1 MGTKERIYEELL
13 VLRSQEGDPA
23 AFEEL
28 VRSWQSRLWRHASRL
43 TGNEDAAWDVVQDT
57 WLAVASGIGRLQ
69 DVAAFRGWVYRIA
82 SNKSRDWVRRRA
94 RRRKLAVDYG
104 QMQMAAGPGDSDA
117 PDERCTSLREAL
129 ARLPGKDRAILSLQ
143 YEEGFGVAD
152 IAGILGIPEGTV
164 KSRIHY
170 AKARLRR
177 LFEEIDDD

>member
-28 VRSWQSRLWRHASRL
+28 VRRWQGRLWRHACRL
-43 TGNEDAAWDVVQDT
+43 TGSEDAAWDVVQDT
-57 WLAVASGIGRLQ
+57 WVAVAGGIARLQ
-69 DVAAFRGWVYRIA
+69 DAAAFRAWAYRIV
-82 SNKSRDWVRRRA
+82 SNKSRDWVRRQA
-94 RRRKLAVDYG
+94 RRRRLAEDYG
-104 QMQMAAGPGDSDA
+104 QMQRAAGSGDPDA
-117 PDERCTSLREAL
+117 ACERCSALREAL

-152 IAGILGIPEGTV
+152 IVEILGIPEGTV

-170 AKARLRR
+170 AKVRLRR
-177 LFEEIDDD
+177 LFEEISDD